1 MSFPEPNVGF
11 DISLDII
18 SNFIRDNTL
27 RRLYSTT
34 SMTSNTGTL
43 FEAVSLAIPIVFT
56 IQYLFT
62 YREFLNKIDDLEKP
76 EKGKPWWRS
85 NQRKYNS
92 NKWECVRSCVFW
104 SILTSWNL
112 VYAQITAEINISGWP
127 VITTLYSPSFLF
139 PVIML
144 SLILPVILELVN
156 NTFVRGLSKFIAFL
170 VILVVFICAICMGLA
185 AFFVYEVKLIEYIV

>member
-1 MSFPEPNVGF
+1 MAS
-11 DISLDII
+11 D
-18 SNFIRDNTL
+18 
-27 RRLYSTT
+27 
-34 SMTSNTGTL
+34 TGTL

-56 IQYLFT
+56 IRYLFT

-76 EKGKPWWRS
+76 ERGKPWWRS

-92 NKWECVRSCVFW
+92 NKWECVRSSVFW

-127 VITTLYSPSFLF
+127 VITTMYSPSFLF

-144 SLILPVILELVN
+144 SLILPVILQLVN
-156 NTFVRGLSKFIAFL
+156 NTFVRGLSRYIALL
-170 VILVVFICAICMGLA
+170 VIPIVFVSAVCMGMA
-185 AFFVYEVKLIEYIV
+185 AFFVYEFKLIKFIV